1 MTPPAIQTR
10 PSPPLQSG
18 MDRGDTQPS
27 ITDRLAADRTRLA
40 NERTLLAYVR
50 TALGMLVVGGSLLKF
65 FDGGL
70 TNTLGVAFLVAGG
83 VTACLGFFRAAQTQ
97 RAIRRVM
104 GEGDCVEADADRP
117 R

>member
-1 MTPPAIQTR
+1 MPDP
-10 PSPPLQSG
+10 
-18 MDRGDTQPS
+18 DKPS

-70 TNTLGVAFLVAGG
+70 TNTLGAAFLVAGVAIAG
-83 VTACLGFFRAAQTQ
+83 LGFYRAVRTR
-97 RAIRRVM
+97 RAIKRLMDGR
-104 GEGDCVEADADRP
+104 GA
-117 R
+117 

>member
-1 MTPPAIQTR
+1 
-10 PSPPLQSG
+10 
-18 MDRGDTQPS
+18 MDPGDRQPS

-70 TNTLGVAFLVAGG
+70 TNTLGAVFLLAGG
-83 VTACLGFFRAAQTQ
+83 ATAGLGFYRAVRTP
-97 RAIRRVM
+97 RAINRVM
-104 GEGDCVEADADRP
+104 RTASSGGPASESP

>member
-1 MTPPAIQTR
+1 MGPR
-10 PSPPLQSG
+10 WLPLQSE
-18 MDRGDTQPS
+18 MAPGDTQPS

-70 TNTLGVAFLVAGG
+70 TGVLGGAFLLAGAA
-83 VTACLGFFRAAQTQ
+83 TAGLGFYRAVRTQ
-97 RAIRRVM
+97 RAINRVFGAGKT
-104 GEGDCVEADADRP
+104 GEGAGQPP

>member
-1 MTPPAIQTR
+1 MR
-10 PSPPLQSG
+10 DG
-18 MDRGDTQPS
+18 DRQPS

-50 TALGMLVVGGSLLKF
+50 TALGMMVVGGSLLKF

-70 TNTLGVAFLVAGG
+70 TNALGGAFLLAGAA
-83 VTACLGFFRAAQTQ
+83 TACLGFYRAARTQ
-97 RAIRRVM
+97 RAINRVM
-104 GEGDCVEADADRP
+104 RGDNSGGLAGQPP